1 MERQIYEP
9 EVHEEVDD
17 RRMGTADLVS
27 SADRANT
34 TAERAT
40 TTNDRPTSNGE
51 SGVTALFGGDEA
63 TSFRSRWEKIQINF
77 VDEPRKSVEQ
87 ADELVAAVI
96 KRLAEVFA
104 DERNKLEHDWDKGDS
119 VSTEDLR
126 VTLRKYR
133 SFFDRLL
140 SV

>member
-1 MERQIYEP
+1 MERQTYEP

-40 TTNDRPTSNGE
+40 TTNDRPSSNGE

-77 VDEPRKSVEQ
+77 VDEPRRSVEQ

-104 DERNKLEHDWDKGDS
+104 DERNKLEHDWDKGDN
-119 VSTEDLR
+119 VSTEVLR
-126 VTLRKYR
+126 VALRKYR